1 MLGQLRERAVNK
13 MGKGFTFMLLF
24 LLSAFFLYRTISV
37 VGPNSLTAST
47 MTVSVDPSTSMAK
60 VGQPF
65 VISIKIFDVIDL
77 YGWEFKLRWNS
88 SLLDAHNI
96 TEGAFLK
103 GGGNTF
109 FVSKINNTLGYMLV
123 DCTLVGNVP
132 GVSGNGI
139 LATVNFYANQF
150 GECLLDLYDTKLVNS
165 LEQAITHTA
174 TDGTVKIIKGP
185 IAYFTYTPQTP
196 YVNESIIFN
205 ASLSTPDGGN
215 ITQYEW
221 DFGDGNVTAVTNPVV
236 THSYNTIGDYNVTLT
251 VTDSEGLSNI
261 VWSIVSVSSLKH
273 NIAVINVT
281 LSKTVASSGI
291 VYVNVTVENQGSFTE
306 NFNITLYANYTLVA
320 FKNVTLLSRDLS
332 KVTVEWNITGL
343 MKGDYLMIANVTQ
356 LVGEAN
362 VTDNVYVDGILKV
375 AILGDINGDGVVD
388 ILDIAMVAR
397 AYGSYPGHPRWNPNA
412 DVDNNNFIDILDIAK
427 TARNYGKR
435 DC

>member
-1 MLGQLRERAVNK
+1 MVGSYMNK
-13 MGKGFTFMLLF
+13 MRKGYKFTLIF
-24 LLSAFFLYRTISV
+24 LSSAIFLYGAMKV
-37 VGPNSLTAST
+37 VELSSLTAST
-47 MTVSVDPSTSMAK
+47 TTISVDPSTINAEI
-60 VGQPF
+60 GQTF
-65 VISIKIFDVIDL
+65 MINIKISDVIDL

-103 GGGNTF
+103 GDGNTF

-123 DCTLVGNVP
+123 DCTLVGDVL

-139 LATVNFYANQF
+139 LATVNFYAKQF

-215 ITQYEW
+215 MTQYEW

-236 THSYNTIGDYNVTLT
+236 THSYNTVGDYNVTLT

-261 VWSIVSVSSLKH
+261 VWSIVSVSSPEH

-306 NFNITLYANYTLVA
+306 NFNITVYANYTLVA
-320 FKNVTLLSRDLS
+320 FKNVILLSRDLA

-356 LVGEAN
+356 LVGEVN

-397 AYGSYPGHPRWNPNA
+397 AYCSYPGHPRWNPNA
-412 DVDNNNFIDILDIAK
+412 DLDNNNFIDILDIAK